1 MRGTYTYL
9 IYAGMLTI
17 GIMIRSRWNNL
28 KALLRVLF
36 IDQERSPTWLSVSM
50 VVIEAA
56 VVMVIVQPELLAS
69 SKEVGSSI
77 YGVLG
82 STSTVQTAVIGLM
95 LLVCLLVR
103 VTLKTSL
110 IRSMYG
116 VILAVSL

>member
-1 MRGTYTYL
+1 
-9 IYAGMLTI
+9 
-17 GIMIRSRWNNL
+17 MIRSRWNNL

-56 VVMVIVQPELLAS
+56 VVIVIVQPELLAS